1 MSQRVEISKVSCN
14 LEQAR
19 FRLQSKLLQKVV
31 CAQFV
36 IAFTTTVTAEPAQ
49 TQGEER
55 GQLCLPAMLSQHLQ
69 ERHKHTN
76 MHTHSLLRSRTAKE

>member
-1 MSQRVEISKVSCN
+1 MSQRVEISKVYCN

-19 FRLQSKLLQKVV
+19 FRLQSKLLQKVL

-36 IAFTTTVTAEPAQ
+36 IAFTKTVTAEPAQ

-55 GQLCLPAMLSQHLQ
+55 GQLCLPAMMSQHLLASK
-69 ERHKHTN
+69 RGTN
-76 MHTHSLLRSRTAKE
+76 IQTCTLIHCSD